1 MYRTN
6 SFRKTQ
12 EEPKNMKPRF
22 SIQKVVSLA
31 LLIFVKGL
39 LVGLVWL
46 IAHAATVPNDK
57 IPHTDPGFVRFLGA
71 ISLGEIGVGSSI
83 LLILIMLHL
92 WQVFQGKQDLL

>member
-6 SFRKTQ
+6 GFRKTQ

-46 IAHAATVPNDK
+46 VAHAVTVPNDR

-71 ISLGEIGVGSSI
+71 ISLGEVGVGSSI
-83 LLILIMLHL
+83 LLILVMLYL
-92 WQVFQGKQDLL
+92 WQVFQGKESLL